1 MNKDVVES
9 LRSLQMAVNHA
20 QDTSADTATMNA
32 YGKLWISVVN
42 AAARCASDLEHKKVA
57 PSAANTESENQK
69 SSKSSV
75 DEKPADVK
83 PSGETSYIFTC
94 HTEGGNGVFQ
104 AAGGPLELAVDCSKV
119 IGGLATKL
127 PKCVMIAAV
136 LAGCDAAGITL
147 DEMVAAHE
155 GANGHA

>member
-9 LRSLQMAVNHA
+9 LRGLQMAVNHA

-57 PSAANTESENQK
+57 PSAANTESEKQK

-75 DEKPADVK
+75 VEKPADVK
-83 PSGETSYIFTC
+83 CDRTSFIFTR
-94 HTEGGNGVFQ
+94 HIQGGSGVFQ
-104 AAGGPLELAVDCSKV
+104 AVGDPFELALDCAKV
-119 IGGLATKL
+119 IEGLAEKL
-127 PKCVMIAAV
+127 SKDLMIASV
-136 LAGCDAAGITL
+136 LAGCGEAGITI
-147 DEMVAAHE
+147 DEMVAAQE